1 MPGMVPKDKQAI
13 LDEFRQ
19 GLLNEGLIH
28 DGDTIGTDDETLLR
42 FLRAR
47 NFNLKQS
54 TLMWK
59 NCQHWRS
66 TVEGVGIDELY
77 RQIDPFDY
85 PERELVFDCWPLYFH
100 KTDKEGHPL
109 NFHHFGG
116 INLDKLQKQMSLKR
130 FWQTVIVNCE
140 ALPREVLPAASEA
153 AGKPINGTFVVV
165 DLSGFGISQFWQ
177 VKDFSRSSFQ
187 VSQDYFPETVA
198 RLAIVNA
205 PRGFSTIWNVMKP
218 WIAKETAS
226 KVTIHGSDYKSK
238 LLELIDE
245 EALPEKLGGKCTCTE
260 HGGCM
265 KSNAGPWMHNREQRR
280 EAWLNGERP
289 TIAILPGEL
298 SSDVLLHAPA
308 EKSSGAEVEPEQQ
321 KCEAESSASTD
332 PASTSVSAST
342 SETSS
347 EEDEPIATP
356 PVSEGDLAGQ
366 RSISNE
372 ALEKSLGRINVQDV
386 REEAQTRQVEIAA
399 V

>member
-1 MPGMVPKDKQAI
+1 MVPKDKQAI
-13 LDEFRQ
+13 LDEFRD
-19 GLLNEGLIH
+19 GLVKEGLIH

-47 NFNLKQS
+47 NFNLKHS

-66 TVEGVGIDELY
+66 TVEDVGIDELY

-85 PERELVFDCWPLYFH
+85 PEREHVFDCWPLYFH

-116 INLDKLQKQMSLKR
+116 INLDKLQKQMTLER

-153 AGKPINGTFVVV
+153 AGKRIMGTFVVV

-245 EALPEKLGGKCTCTE
+245 DALPARLGGKCTCAE

-265 KSNAGPWMHNREQRR
+265 QSNAGPWMHKRTQRR
-280 EAWLNGERP
+280 EAWLKGERP
-289 TIAILPGEL
+289 TIALLPGEL
-298 SSDVLLHAPA
+298 SGDAPLPVPG
-308 EKSSGAEVEPEQQ
+308 EKRSEPEEEKPAKPEQEKAEVESVP
-321 KCEAESSASTD
+321 AEPPSTSLSAS
-332 PASTSVSAST
+332 A

-347 EEDEPIATP
+347 EEDESIATP
-356 PVSEGDLAGQ
+356 PVNEGDLAGRQ
-366 RSISNE
+366 TYSDE
-372 ALEKSLGRINVQDV
+372 ALEKTLSRISVQDV
-386 REEAQTRQVEIAA
+386 RNSERTGIAA